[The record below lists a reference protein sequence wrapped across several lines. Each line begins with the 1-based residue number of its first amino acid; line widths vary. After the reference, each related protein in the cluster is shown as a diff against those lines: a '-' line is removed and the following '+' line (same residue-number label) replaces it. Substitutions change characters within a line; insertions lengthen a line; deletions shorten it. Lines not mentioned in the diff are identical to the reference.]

1 MVVWSGDD
9 AAATA
14 SDGHLCA
21 FEDQISEPPQ
31 VAEFA
36 QSLRVETGQYR
47 DDENF
52 QIRAALASRRGADD
66 VPSPWTVTQSTPR
79 SAALATVMRNR
90 PSVDFCGYWQCS
102 RVS

>member
-66 VPSPWTVTQSTPR
+66 VPVPMDRDTVD
-79 SAALATVMRNR
+79 AAFGGSGYCYAKPTLSRLLRLLAV
-90 PSVDFCGYWQCS
+90 
-102 RVS
+102 